1 MKTFRD
7 TADREWTVEIN
18 VTTLKRV
25 KDLAG
30 VDLTALI
37 RPSDP
42 TFQNLSSDM
51 FKLFDVLVALVKP
64 QLEQRQITADVF
76 GQSLD
81 ENSVEAAVT
90 ALLEGVID
98 FFQADKRAILRRAL
112 LKVTTA
118 ADKVRRQSL
127 DAATKQVESAEF
139 DQIIESAMSG
149 SSSTGSPESSASTP
163 AR

>member
-37 RPSDP
+37 RPNDP
-42 TFQNLSSDM
+42 TFKNLSTDM
-51 FKLFDVLVALVKP
+51 FQLFDVLVALVKP
-64 QLEQRQITADVF
+64 QLEQRQITADAF
-76 GQSLD
+76 GQALD

-98 FFQADKRAILRRAL
+98 FFQADKRVILRRAL

-118 ADKVRRQSL
+118 ADRVRRQNL
-127 DAATKQVESAEF
+127 ETAAQRVESTEF
-139 DQIIESAMSG
+139 DQIVERAMSG
-149 SSSTGSPESSASTP
+149 TSSTDSPESSESTP
-163 AR
+163 GH

>member
-7 TADREWTVEIN
+7 TADREWSVEIN

-25 KDLAG
+25 KDLTG

-37 RPSDP
+37 RPNDP
-42 TFQNLSSDM
+42 TFKNMSTDM
-51 FKLFDVLVALVKP
+51 FQLFDVLIALVKP
-64 QLEQRQITADVF
+64 QFEQRQITADAF

-81 ENSVEAAVT
+81 ENSVEAAVN

-98 FFQADKRAILRRAL
+98 FFQSDKRAILRRAL

-118 ADKVRRQSL
+118 ADRGRRQNL
-127 DAATKQVESAEF
+127 ETAAQRVESTEF
-139 DQIIESAMSG
+139 DQIVERAMSG
-149 SSSTGSPESSASTP
+149 TSSTDSPESLESTP
-163 AR
+163 GH

>member
-25 KDLAG
+25 KDLTG
-30 VDLTALI
+30 VDLTTLI
-37 RPSDP
+37 RPNDP
-42 TFQNLSSDM
+42 TFKTLSTDM
-51 FKLFDVLVALVKP
+51 FQLFDVLIALVKP
-64 QLEQRQITADVF
+64 QLEQRQITADAF

-118 ADKVRRQSL
+118 ADRVRRQNL
-127 DAATKQVESAEF
+127 ETAAQRVESTEF
-139 DQIIESAMSG
+139 DQIVERAMSG
-149 SSSTGSPESSASTP
+149 TSSTDSPASSASTP
-163 AR
+163 GL

>member
-18 VTTLKRV
+18 VSTLKRV

-30 VDLTALI
+30 VDLTTLI
-37 RPSDP
+37 RPNEP
-42 TFQNLSSDM
+42 TFKNLSTDM
-51 FKLFDVLVALVKP
+51 FQLFDVLVALVKP
-64 QLEQRQITADVF
+64 QLDQRQITADAF
-76 GQSLD
+76 GQALD

-112 LKVTTA
+112 LKMTTA
-118 ADKVRRQSL
+118 ADRVRRQNL
-127 DAATKQVESAEF
+127 ETAAQRVESTEF
-139 DQIIESAMSG
+139 DQIVERAMSG
-149 SSSTGSPESSASTP
+149 DSSTDSPESSESTP
-163 AR
+163 GP

>member
-18 VTTLKRV
+18 VSTLKRV

-37 RPSDP
+37 RPNDP
-42 TFQNLSSDM
+42 TFKDLSSDM
-51 FKLFDVLVALVKP
+51 FKLFDVLAALVKP
-64 QLEQRQITADVF
+64 QLEQRQITADAF

-81 ENSVEAAVT
+81 ENSVEAAVN

-118 ADKVRRQSL
+118 ADRVRRQNL
-127 DAATKQVESAEF
+127 EAAAQRVESTEF
-139 DQIIESAMSG
+139 DQIVERAMSG
-149 SSSTGSPESSASTP
+149 TSSTDSLESSESTP
-163 AR
+163 GH

>member
-7 TADREWTVEIN
+7 TADREWNVEIN
-18 VTTLKRV
+18 VTALKRV

-37 RPSDP
+37 RPNDP
-42 TFQNLSSDM
+42 TFKNLSTDM
-51 FKLFDVLVALVKP
+51 FQLFDVLIALVKP
-64 QLEQRQITADVF
+64 QLEQRQISADVF

-81 ENSVEAAVT
+81 ENSVEAAVA

-112 LKVTTA
+112 LKVTAAAGKVHRQNLETA
-118 ADKVRRQSL
+118 AQR
-127 DAATKQVESAEF
+127 VESAEF
-139 DQIIESAMSG
+139 EQIIESAMSG
-149 SSSTGSPESSASTP
+149 SSSTGSPESSASIP